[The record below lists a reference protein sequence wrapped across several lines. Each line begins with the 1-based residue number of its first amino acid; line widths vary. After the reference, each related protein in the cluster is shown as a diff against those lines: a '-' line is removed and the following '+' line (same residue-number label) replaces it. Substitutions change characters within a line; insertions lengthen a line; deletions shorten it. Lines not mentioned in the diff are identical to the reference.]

1 MPFFSG
7 GAALRGGN
15 WNNGTNAGAFTLN
28 LNNDPSNTNTNI
40 GFRCSCLR
48 YQTWEKY
55 KCRKSIGKLVGH
67 FSQILRPQGTS
78 ILFQGQPLNFNIQW
92 SPKFLI
98 LMETRFE
105 FCHHFLN
112 RVKWLRIF
120 PCFNLFIS
128 SRLRLTLRK

>member
-28 LNNDPSNTNTNI
+28 LNNDPSNSNTNI

-48 YQTWEKY
+48 CQTWEKY
-55 KCRKSIGKLVGH
+55 KCRKSTGKLVGH

-78 ILFQGQPLNFNIQW
+78 ILFQGQPLDFNIQW
-92 SPKFLI
+92 SPKLYQFFIGIII
-98 LMETRFE
+98 LMLLLKISFYYNSYRKHV
-105 FCHHFLN
+105 CHLN
-112 RVKWLRIF
+112 LALLLSF
-120 PCFNLFIS
+120 
-128 SRLRLTLRK
+128 SR